1 MPAHKVVSEKEWIA
15 ARKLLLEKEKTLT
28 RMSDQLS
35 AERRALPWVKVE
47 KSYVFEGARGKQSL
61 AELFGGRS
69 QLFVYHFMFGP
80 DWGQGC
86 PSCSFFADHIDGPNL
101 HLKHHD
107 VSVVVVSRAPWSK
120 IETFKRRMGWHF
132 KWVSSHGSDFNF
144 DHNVSFTPEQE
155 AKGKVTYNFEAMDYM
170 FDELPGLSVFYKD
183 GKGDI
188 FRTYSAYARGGDILL
203 GANNFLDMTPKG
215 RNETEGM
222 DWVRHHDR
230 YDAPEEDG
238 SCCAG
243 ESDPISEMRRE
254 LVKAR

>member
-15 ARKLLLEKEKTLT
+15 ARKVLLEKEKTLT

-144 DHNVSFTPEQE
+144 DQ
-155 AKGKVTYNFEAMDYM
+155 
-170 FDELPGLSVFYKD
+170 D